1 MVITVGIMMFAATPL
16 ANFINNNP
24 TVVMLALGFLLM
36 IGTTLVAEGFGVH
49 VPKGYIYSGDGL
61 LGAGRAAQHAGPAQ
75 TTGSQCRAGRSNA
88 AAMNRFFPDPLIPA
102 LLATVVLATLFPA
115 TGAAAG
121 YLSNV
126 ATAAVMLLFFLHG
139 VKLPRE
145 NLVAALTHWR
155 LHLLILGTTFVMFPL
170 AGMGLMKLWP
180 SLLPANLW
188 AGVLFLCA
196 LPSTVQMSIALTS
209 MAKGNVAASVTSAA
223 ASNLL
228 GIALTPLIAGV
239 LLHAQGGGAV
249 PLSGNLESRAA
260 AAAALRRSVTCCA
273 PCSANWAAR
282 QKKLISWSDRLTIV
296 LSVYSAFSA
305 AVAGRHLV
313 AGAHLHAADAC
324 CSCAPRCSPS
334 PCCSRIYSTR
344 ACRHAR
350 RRLPQRTLRRLAQEP
365 GEWRAHGARAVPL
378 RRDRRDHPADH
389 DLPPAAADGQR
400 HHCTP
405 TGETHTMIPY
415 RKIPRFVPHEECPQG
430 KTRTTGDAAAR
441 GQLHCRRRA

>member
-1 MVITVGIMMFAATPL
+1 
-16 ANFINNNP
+16 
-24 TVVMLALGFLLM
+24 
-36 IGTTLVAEGFGVH
+36 
-49 VPKGYIYSGDGL
+49 
-61 LGAGRAAQHAGPAQ
+61 
-75 TTGSQCRAGRSNA
+75 
-88 AAMNRFFPDPLIPA
+88 MNRLFPDPLIPA

-115 TGAAAG
+115 TGATAG
-121 YLSNV
+121 YLGNV

-239 LLHAQGGGAV
+239 LLHAQGSGAA
-249 PLSGNLESRAA
+249 PLQGIWKVVLQLLLPFVTGHL
-260 AAAALRRSVTCCA
+260 LR
-273 PCSANWAAR
+273 PLLANWATR
-282 QKKLISWSDRLTIV
+282 QKKLISWSDRLTIM

-305 AVAGRHLV
+305 AVLAGIWSQVPLV
-313 AGAHLHAADAC
+313 TLLTLFAVCATLLTLAMLFTYHSTRLAGMPAADCRSALYGG
-324 CSCAPRCSPS
+324 SLKSLVSGVPMARVLFPSAELGAIILPIMIYHQLQLMVSANIAPRQ
-334 PCCSRIYSTR
+334 
-344 ACRHAR
+344 AR
-350 RRLPQRTLRRLAQEP
+350 RAP
-365 GEWRAHGARAVPL
+365 
-378 RRDRRDHPADH
+378 
-389 DLPPAAADGQR
+389 
-400 HHCTP
+400 
-405 TGETHTMIPY
+405 
-415 RKIPRFVPHEECPQG
+415 
-430 KTRTTGDAAAR
+430 
-441 GQLHCRRRA
+441 